1 MYWNREGYMENSAGL
16 AWIVA
21 IVLGIM
27 LYNAKSDAK
36 EFNQHSLSRMQFI
49 ESNLVEASKKV
60 DDFLTKTN
68 QTCYNTYYGRPEG
81 LCGLKQDITNAL
93 VDVRPE
99 LEDLHKKLKD

>member
-1 MYWNREGYMENSAGL
+1 MENSSGL

-21 IVLGIM
+21 IALGIM
-27 LYNAKSDAK
+27 LYNAKNDAK
-36 EFNQHSLSRMQFI
+36 EFNKHSLSRMQYV
-49 ESNLVEASKKV
+49 ESNLIDASKKV

-68 QTCYNTYYGRPEG
+68 QACYNTYYGRPEG
-81 LCGLKQDITNAL
+81 LCGAKQDIANAL

>member
-1 MYWNREGYMENSAGL
+1 MENSSGL

-27 LYNAKSDAK
+27 LYNAKNDAN
-36 EFNQHSLSRMQFI
+36 EFNQRTLSRMQFV

-60 DDFLTKTN
+60 DDFLVKTN
-68 QTCYNTYYGRPEG
+68 QSCYDTHYGRSEG
-81 LCGLKQDITNAL
+81 LCGLKQDIKNAL